1 MYDNNDLL
9 AEQPAQ
15 KMPEP
20 MDVPKEYRPS
30 NQEALR
36 DYEINIK
43 FLSRGCIVS
52 VGCKQIA
59 FESIENAM
67 KAIND
72 YVTNPWDEQEKWR
85 KILN

>member
-1 MYDNNDLL
+1 MQEQDRILDPL
-9 AEQPAQ
+9 AEMM
-15 KMPEP
+15 KT
-20 MDVPKEYRPS
+20 DGLTLKEKYRSS

-36 DYEINIK
+36 EYEINIK

-72 YVTNPWDEQEKWR
+72 YVTNPWEEQEKWH